1 MMSEGKRI
9 DKNTVATVGLTFVN
23 GVGPKMFE
31 KLMGR
36 FDSPE
41 EILNASVDELCE
53 IPRLTSK
60 IAESIHAI
68 DLEAVE
74 VELMALEEFGI
85 TVITR
90 YDKLYPPNLKTISD
104 APPVL
109 FRTGDFR
116 EEDNRAVAIVGTRR
130 PSQRGRRFTKE
141 LAYGLVELGFTIV
154 SGLALGIDTAA
165 HQGALE
171 ANGRTIAVL
180 GSGIK
185 IIHPSQNRGL
195 ADEIRQSGAIFS
207 ELHPNTRPS
216 SGTLMS
222 RDRIISGLALGT
234 IIVESTENSGSMD
247 TAKRTIMQGRKLF
260 AVANE
265 SKGNQKLID
274 EGAHPITDVTQA
286 SLNQIAEI
294 LTTTDIKTSDDSQ
307 MSLF

>member
-1 MMSEGKRI
+1 MSEGKRI
-9 DKNTVATVGLTFVN
+9 DKNTVAILGLTFVN
-23 GVGPKMFE
+23 GVGPKIFE

-74 VELMALEEFGI
+74 VELMALEEFGV
-85 TVITR
+85 TGITR
-90 YDKLYPPNLKTISD
+90 YDKSYPQNLKTISD

-109 FRTGDFR
+109 FQTGDFR
-116 EEDNRAVAIVGTRR
+116 DEDSRAVAVVGTRQ
-130 PSQRGRRFTKE
+130 PSQRGRKIATE
-141 LAYGLVELGFTIV
+141 LAYGLAKLGFTIA

-165 HQGALE
+165 HQGALQ
-171 ANGRTIAVL
+171 AGGRTIAVL

-195 ADEIRQSGAIFS
+195 ADEIRQSGGIFS

-247 TAKRTIMQGRKLF
+247 TAKRTIIQGRKLF

-274 EGAHPITDVTQA
+274 EGAHPITDVTQI
-286 SLNQIAEI
+286 SLNQISEI

>member
-1 MMSEGKRI
+1 MFATLTDDFVLRYLDLHYYSERNMMSEGKRI
-9 DKNTVATVGLTFVN
+9 DKNTIATIGLTFVN
-23 GVGPKMFE
+23 GVGPKIFE

-74 VELMALEEFGI
+74 VELMALEEFGV
-85 TVITR
+85 TGITR
-90 YDKLYPPNLKTISD
+90 YDKSYPQNLKTISD

-109 FRTGDFR
+109 FQTGDFR
-116 EEDNRAVAIVGTRR
+116 DEDSRAVAVVGTRQ
-130 PSQRGRRFTKE
+130 PSQRGRKIATE
-141 LAYGLVELGFTIV
+141 LAYGLAKLGFTIA

-165 HQGALE
+165 HQGALQ
-171 ANGRTIAVL
+171 AGGRTIAVL

-195 ADEIRQSGAIFS
+195 ADEIRQSGGIFS

-247 TAKRTIMQGRKLF
+247 TAKRTIIQGRKLF

-274 EGAHPITDVTQA
+274 EGA
-286 SLNQIAEI
+286 
-294 LTTTDIKTSDDSQ
+294 
-307 MSLF
+307 